1 MRVEIYFFYVQ
12 LLIFLINITLLINIK
27 AIIRRKFRLTRKLI
41 VEQNNKIRFLKDEL
55 DQIEYDE
62 LTANNL

>member
-55 DQIEYDE
+55 DQIEYEE

>member
-1 MRVEIYFFYVQ
+1 MRIDLYILCVQIILFF
-12 LLIFLINITLLINIK
+12 INITLLVNIK
-27 AIIRRKFRLTRKLI
+27 AIISRKFRVTRKLI